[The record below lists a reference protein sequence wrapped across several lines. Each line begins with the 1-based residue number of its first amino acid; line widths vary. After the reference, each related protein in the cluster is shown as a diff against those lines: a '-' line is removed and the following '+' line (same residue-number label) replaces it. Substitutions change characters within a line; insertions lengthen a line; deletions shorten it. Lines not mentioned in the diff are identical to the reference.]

1 MPVKRALPSQEDS
14 RRGRVSEFVSKLGAV
29 VVGQLP
35 DVGGGAFGAARL
47 AHIVA
52 ARQSGTVAV
61 PVTGVTID
69 KLIRL
74 AEKAST
80 AERKVDPVEVAARL
94 LEGAVAAVSD
104 V

>member
-1 MPVKRALPSQEDS
+1 MAENVQAIA
-14 RRGRVSEFVSKLGAV
+14 GKLGAV
-29 VVGQLP
+29 VVGQVP
-35 DVGGGAFGAARL
+35 VTGGGAFGAARL

-52 ARQSGTVAV
+52 GHQSGTVSV

-80 AERKVDPVEVAARL
+80 PDRKVDPVEVAARL
-94 LEGAVAAVSD
+94 LEDAVAAAPEA
-104 V
+104 